1 MSTERLFSAS
11 YKFADIA
18 SRVLPMETSVEIWY
32 RRQKLE
38 LPIFFFFFFF
48 FLPGMAG
55 FDVQVDDNGD
65 VEFNMTLLD
74 FVNNDIG
81 ERGKLK

>member
-18 SRVLPMETSVEIWY
+18 SRVLPAETSVKIWY

-38 LPIFFFFFFF
+38 LPFFFFF